1 MRARLDLYLRYRRGA
16 MMLAAM
22 AIDSLIGTEPLPIL
36 IGGER
41 AWASSG
47 GLIESINPANGEVI
61 ARFPR
66 CEGADVDA
74 AVRSAEEALPAWA
87 AAAPGERAAALYRL
101 ADVIEARA
109 EQLAAIDVADNG
121 SPIREMRN
129 DSRIS
134 AEWIRYQA
142 NLAMS
147 VRGETIPVAHDRLD
161 YTLRQPFG
169 VVGRI
174 VPFNHP
180 LMFATSKIAAPLIA
194 GNTVIIKPSE
204 HTSLSILALVDE
216 LAEIFPRGVV
226 NLVTGYGGEAGD
238 ALVAH
243 PRVRRLAFTGH
254 ADTGRAIQRRAA
266 EVAVKTVTLELGG
279 KNPIVIFPD
288 ADLESAIVGAL
299 RGMNFTWQ
307 GQSCG
312 STSRLVV
319 HEAIHEELVEA
330 LAERMEGLRSGMPD
344 REETETGAIVTA
356 QQLDKVRYYIEVG
369 HGEGAKLVAG
379 GGPPEDPELA
389 AGNFMRPTLFDD
401 VDPDGRL
408 AQEEIFGP
416 VLAAM
421 TFRDYEDAIRIANRA
436 RFGLT
441 ASVFTSDLRTAH
453 RFARDVEAGYVWV
466 NDSSRH
472 FTGTPFGGFKDSG
485 IGREEDLEELLSYT
499 QVKNVNVLLA

>member
-1 MRARLDLYLRYRRGA
+1 MT
-16 MMLAAM
+16 M
-22 AIDSLIGTEPLPIL
+22 ANVIGTEPLPTL

-41 AWASSG
+41 VLAKSG
-47 GLIESINPANGEVI
+47 ELIDSTNPATGETI

-66 CEGADVDA
+66 CDRADVDA
-74 AVRSAEEALPAWA
+74 AVRAAELAQPAWA
-87 AAAPGERAAALYRL
+87 AAGGP
-101 ADVIEARA
+101 ARA
-109 EQLAAIDVADNG
+109 EALHRLAEVIDERAEELAAIDVVDNG

-129 DSRIS
+129 DSRF
-134 AEWIRYQA
+134 AVEWIRYQA
-142 NLAMS
+142 NLSLS

-161 YTLRQPFG
+161 YTLRQPYG

-180 LMFATSKIAAPLIA
+180 LMFATCKIAAPLIA
-194 GNTVIIKPSE
+194 GNTVIVKPSE
-204 HTSLSILALVDE
+204 HTSLSILALVDD
-216 LAEIFPRGVV
+216 LCEIFPPGVV
-226 NLVTGYGGEAGD
+226 NLITGFGAEAGD

-254 ADTGRAIQRRAA
+254 ADTGRAIQQRGA

-279 KNPIVIFPD
+279 KNPIVVFED
-288 ADLESAIVGAL
+288 ADLESAITGAL

-312 STSRLVV
+312 STSRLIV
-319 HEAIHEELVEA
+319 HEAIHQELVDA

-344 REETETGAIVTA
+344 REDTETGAIVTG
-356 QQLDKVRYYIEVG
+356 QQLDKVRSYIAIG
-369 HGEGAKLVAG
+369 HAEGAKLVAG
-379 GGPPEDPELA
+379 GGPPDDPELA
-389 AGNFMRPTLFDD
+389 SGNFIRPTLFDD
-401 VDPDGRL
+401 VEPDGRL

-421 TFRDYEDAIRIANRA
+421 TFRDYDHALRIANGV

-441 ASVFTSDLRTAH
+441 ASVFTRDLRTAH
-453 RFARDVEAGYVWV
+453 CFARDVEAGYVWV

-485 IGREEDLEELLSYT
+485 VGREEDLEELLSYT
-499 QVKNVNVLLA
+499 QVKNVNVLLS

>member
-1 MRARLDLYLRYRRGA
+1 MLRS
-16 MMLAAM
+16 L
-22 AIDSLIGTEPLPIL
+22 AIDTVIGTEPLPTL

-41 AWASSG
+41 ANSASG
-47 GLIESINPANGEVI
+47 VLVESINPATGEVI

-66 CEGADVDA
+66 CDQADVDA
-74 AVRSAEEALPAWA
+74 AVQAAERALPAWA
-87 AAAPGERAAALYRL
+87 AAPPGERAQALYRL
-101 ADVIEARA
+101 ADTIEARA
-109 EQLAAIDVADNG
+109 EELAAIDVADNG
-121 SPIREMRN
+121 SPIKEMRN
-129 DSRIS
+129 DSRIA

-142 NLAMS
+142 NLSLS

-161 YTLRQPFG
+161 YTLRQPYG

-180 LMFATSKIAAPLIA
+180 LMFATSKIAAPLVA
-194 GNTVIIKPSE
+194 GNTVIVKPSE
-204 HTSLSILALVDE
+204 HTSLSILALVDD
-216 LAEIFPRGVV
+216 LGEIFPPGVV
-226 NLVTGYGGEAGD
+226 NVITGFGSEAGD
-238 ALVAH
+238 ALVVH

-279 KNPIVIFPD
+279 KNPIVVFED
-288 ADLESAIVGAL
+288 ADLESAIAGAL

-312 STSRLVV
+312 STSRLIVN
-319 HEAIHEELVEA
+319 EAIHEELVDA

-344 REETETGAIVTA
+344 REDTDTGAIVNA
-356 QQLDKVRYYIEVG
+356 QQLNKVRAYIEIG
-369 HGEGAKLVAG
+369 HDEGAKLLAG
-379 GGPPEDPELA
+379 GGPPDDRELA
-389 AGNFMRPTLFDD
+389 RGNFIRPTLFDD
-401 VDPDGRL
+401 VEPDGRL

-416 VLAAM
+416 VLAVM
-421 TFRDYEDAIRIANRA
+421 TFRDYDHALRIANSV